1 MGKFKSSAVLVYG
14 TKKIREFAAG
24 EWDEAEFARFFFGIV
39 KKARFFLVIRG
50 LPGSGKSFLAD
61 FLSFG
66 RPNMISVDPDRFLS
80 SGFDYITDGEK
91 IIRSIALK
99 HELIQ
104 GLLSSE
110 SSIIVAGASS
120 AASEIKDLLPKSL
133 PSFVLDLFTSE
144 QDSVSC
150 NRHGLD
156 AQEISERAATFEPYF
171 EFIAKEANVDE

>member
-14 TKKIREFAAG
+14 TKKVREFAAG
-24 EWDEAEFARFFFGIV
+24 EWDEVEFAKFFFGIV

-66 RPNMISVDPDRFLS
+66 RPNVTSVDPDRFLS
-80 SGFDYITDGEK
+80 SGFSYITDDEK
-91 IIRSIALK
+91 FVRSVALK
-99 HELIQ
+99 HELVQ

-110 SSIIVAGASS
+110 SSIIVAGASL
-120 AASEIKDLLPKSL
+120 AASEVKDFLPESL

-144 QDSVSC
+144 QDSISR

-156 AQEISERAATFEPYF
+156 AQEICKGAALFEPYF
-171 EFIAKEANVDE
+171 EFITKEASTDE